1 MKVNGNVI
9 LRADAN
15 NVTVNKLLNST
26 SGVNGVFYLTNSGGS
41 ITGLNGNAVIYN
53 ADSVNGGVHAIKVN
67 GNEILNVNSNNVT
80 AYKTI
85 KANSGITFSDNTT
98 LSSANFHSTA
108 WLSYRY
114 VILGN
119 VVSSN
124 NSNQSLIVYN
134 SSSPTF
140 DWYKLDI
147 ENVGG
152 GGGGGS
158 GHGYYIPST
167 ASLFGTF
174 TVYYYN
180 NVYAGTGGGG
190 GAAGGYAT
198 CTIYKND
205 LISAFNAIYSTGS
218 SGNNLG
224 TSTLTVTAYTGC
236 GGGGRVCANNSNG
249 TNGYSGGCSYLQI
262 DMVNGVNTKS
272 WQFAFAG
279 GGEGGY
285 LGSYLSSQ
293 TSSKTGLCYTPQES
307 NTGISTATVG
317 KDGLLGL

>member
-1 MKVNGNVI
+1 M
-9 LRADAN
+9 
-15 NVTVNKLLNST
+15 
-26 SGVNGVFYLTNSGGS
+26 
-41 ITGLNGNAVIYN
+41 IYN
-53 ADSVNGGVHAIKVN
+53 ADNVNGGVHAIKVN
-67 GNEILNVNSNNVT
+67 GNEILNVNSNNVI
-80 AYKTI
+80 ANKTI

-152 GGGGGS
+152 GGGS
-158 GHGYYIPST
+158 GHGYYIPPS

-190 GAAGGYAT
+190 GAAGGYST

-205 LISAFNAIYSTGS
+205 LISAPVVQVI
-218 SGNNLG
+218 
-224 TSTLTVTAYTGC
+224 
-236 GGGGRVCANNSNG
+236 
-249 TNGYSGGCSYLQI
+249 I
-262 DMVNGVNTKS
+262 
-272 WQFAFAG
+272 
-279 GGEGGY
+279 
-285 LGSYLSSQ
+285 
-293 TSSKTGLCYTPQES
+293 
-307 NTGISTATVG
+307 
-317 KDGLLGL
+317 